1 MNGGHDL
8 GGMHGLGRIDVEENE
23 PVFHD
28 AWERR
33 CFAITLACGFLGEWN
48 LDMSR
53 YARERMHPAT
63 YLDTSYYEHWLIGL
77 QTLLVEKGLLD
88 EAEIEQ
94 RMAALA
100 TEADA

>member
-8 GGMHGLGRIDVEENE
+8 GGMHGLGPIEMEQNE
-23 PVFHD
+23 PVFHEE
-28 AWERR
+28 WERR
-33 CFAITLACGFLGEWN
+33 CFAITLACGYLGEWN
-48 LDMSR
+48 LDMTR

>member
-8 GGMHGLGRIDVEENE
+8 GGMHGLGPIEVEQNE

-28 AWERR
+28 EWERR

-77 QTLLVEKGLLD
+77 QTLLVENGLLD

-100 TEADA
+100 AEADA

>member
-1 MNGGHDL
+1 VNGGHDL
-8 GGMHGLGRIDVEENE
+8 GGMHGLGPIEVEQNE

-28 AWERR
+28 EWERR

-100 TEADA
+100 AEADA

>member
-94 RMAALA
+94 RMQALA
-100 TEADA
+100 AEADD

>member
-1 MNGGHDL
+1 VNGGHDL
-8 GGMHGLGRIDVEENE
+8 GGMHGLGPIEVEQNE
-23 PVFHD
+23 PVFHEE
-28 AWERR
+28 WERR
-33 CFAITLACGFLGEWN
+33 CFAITLACGYLGEWN

>member
-1 MNGGHDL
+1 
-8 GGMHGLGRIDVEENE
+8 VEQNE
-23 PVFHD
+23 PVFHEE
-28 AWERR
+28 WERR
-33 CFAITLACGFLGEWN
+33 CFAITLACGYLGEWN

>member
-1 MNGGHDL
+1 VNGGHDL
-8 GGMHGLGRIDVEENE
+8 GGMHGLGPIDVEENE

-28 AWERR
+28 EWERR
-33 CFAITLACGFLGEWN
+33 CFAITMACGFLGEWN
-48 LDMSR
+48 LDMTR

-88 EAEIEQ
+88 EAEIER

-100 TEADA
+100 AEADA